1 MASRPASATG
11 AAAATDPPQR
21 AGSSLGRLPRALHPV
36 AWWIWALG
44 MATAAS
50 RTTNLLLLGLLLGVV
65 ALVVAARRGAAP
77 WARGFKY
84 YIYLALFVVGLR
96 VVFRV
101 LLDAGTGT
109 TVMLTL
115 PEIPLPDAAAGIRIG
130 GPVTV
135 EAVLAA
141 VREGMRLA
149 TLLLCVGA
157 ANALANPKRLLA
169 SVPPALHEVGVAIT
183 VALSVAPQLVES
195 AQRVSRARRLRGDAG
210 RRTHLLR
217 DLIVPVATDAL
228 DRSLML
234 AAAMD
239 SRGHGR
245 VDRAVRGGR
254 SAGPLT
260 PVLMIA
266 GLIGLCIGTYAW
278 LDSTLSRPL
287 AVSMLVSGVL
297 LSALGVT
304 LAGRRVSHTR
314 YRPDPWRAEEWV
326 VSACGVL
333 VAAGFVA
340 AGALDPI
347 GLDPSPTV
355 IAWPTLP
362 AIAVASLVAGAL
374 PALAAPPMT
383 VSGEVRALG
392 AVP

>member
-1 MASRPASATG
+1 MIVRPAPVAGGPMAVVDPPRTASRIA
-11 AAAATDPPQR
+11 
-21 AGSSLGRLPRALHPV
+21 RLPRALHPV

-77 WARGFKY
+77 WARGFRY

-109 TVMLTL
+109 TIMFTL
-115 PEIPLPDAAAGIRIG
+115 PEIPLPEAAAGIRIG
-130 GPVTV
+130 GVVTV

-149 TLLLCVGA
+149 ALLLCVGA

-169 SVPPALHEVGVAIT
+169 SLPPAFHEVGVAVT
-183 VALSVAPQLVES
+183 VALSVAPQLVQS
-195 AQRVSRARRLRGDAG
+195 AQRVTRARRLRGDTG

-217 DLIVPVATDAL
+217 DLIVPVASDAL
-228 DRSLML
+228 DRSLLL

-245 VDRAVRGGR
+245 NNVGGR
-254 SAGPLT
+254 ADRLA
-260 PVLMIA
+260 PVLLVS

-278 LDSTLSRPL
+278 LDATLSRSLGIP
-287 AVSMLVSGVL
+287 MLVVGAL
-297 LSALGVT
+297 LCALGVN

-314 YRPDPWRAEEWV
+314 YRPDPWRIEEWV

-333 VAAGFVA
+333 VAVGFILAGVF
-340 AGALDPI
+340 DPI

-355 IAWPTLP
+355 LAWPTLP
-362 AIAVASLVAGAL
+362 TIAVASLLAGAL
-374 PALAAPPMT
+374 PAMAAPPMA
-383 VSGEVRALG
+383 VSGEARRPG
-392 AVP
+392 AVR